1 MALPAPP
8 SIPLCIMCARV
19 CTRMLN
25 DQIHWNICGPVFS
38 QNDSGCHVLYITGAA
53 AQLKVYVHICPAA
66 RPHCLAHGLAWF
78 HGPESTRPCHWGY
91 LPLTLGQGD
100 TGQGEGK
107 KKSITPTPCPHKNE
121 SKLENNMQGPPNT
134 RTLAICWCFLLH
146 TVFAKLPLTACIS
159 NETLCPCGEGSKSV
173 PVRTGTISPVWLL

>member
-1 MALPAPP
+1 
-8 SIPLCIMCARV
+8 MCV
-19 CTRMLN
+19 CACTKMLN

-38 QNDSGCHVLYITGAA
+38 QNEPGCHVLYIT
-53 AQLKVYVHICPAA
+53 AQLKVCVHICPAA
-66 RPHCLAHGLAWF
+66 RPHCLAHGLVWF
-78 HGPESTRPCHWGY
+78 CGPESTRPCHWGY
-91 LPLTLGQGD
+91 LPLALGQGD
-100 TGQGEGK
+100 TGQGEEK
-107 KKSITPTPCPHKNE
+107 KKSITPAPCPHKNE

-134 RTLAICWCFLLH
+134 GTLAICWCFLLH

>member
-1 MALPAPP
+1 MHNV
-8 SIPLCIMCARV
+8 CARLHSDAKWSDPLKYLWACFLTEWLWLSCAVYHWRCCTAEGV
-19 CTRMLN
+19 CTHLSCCKAPLSGTWFGLVSWARKHTALSLRLPPL
-25 DQIHWNICGPVFS
+25 DFVSGWHWAG
-38 QNDSGCHVLYITGAA
+38 GG
-53 AQLKVYVHICPAA
+53 K
-66 RPHCLAHGLAWF
+66 
-78 HGPESTRPCHWGY
+78 
-91 LPLTLGQGD
+91 
-100 TGQGEGK
+100 K

>member
-1 MALPAPP
+1 MIRSTEIFVGLFSHRTTLAVTR
-8 SIPLCIMCARV
+8 CISPEVPHSWRCMYTFVLLQGPIVWHMVWLGFMGQKA
-19 CTRMLN
+19 
-25 DQIHWNICGPVFS
+25 HGPVTEATS
-38 QNDSGCHVLYITGAA
+38 PWLWVR
-53 AQLKVYVHICPAA
+53 V
-66 RPHCLAHGLAWF
+66 
-78 HGPESTRPCHWGY
+78 
-91 LPLTLGQGD
+91 TLGRGR
-100 TGQGEGK
+100 G

-121 SKLENNMQGPPNT
+121 SKLENNMQGLPNT